1 MSASNSLAPDP
12 NSDHPEKK
20 ILGDKIF
27 GAHNNPSKE
36 FTYHENFEVD
46 WTNPVIDDAYDE
58 EEYTYRKK
66 LEEEVYEAFQ
76 SSRWHPLNFKKKIP
90 RDLLPLLF
98 QEVLEKMGETEYSF
112 SERFVCICDLI
123 SVPYSKAYESIPIK
137 YREIIISELE
147 NKYGVLSKRKIKRL
161 F

>member
-1 MSASNSLAPDP
+1 MLIMLDNNDGS
-12 NSDHPEKK
+12 PEKK
-20 ILGDKIF
+20 VLGDKIF
-27 GAHNNPSKE
+27 GAHNNPTKE
-36 FTYHENFEVD
+36 STYNESFEVD
-46 WTNPVIDDAYDE
+46 YSNPVIHAYFDDE
-58 EEYTYRKK
+58 EYLYRKK
-66 LEEEVYEAFQ
+66 LEEEVYQAFQ

-98 QEVLEKMGETEYSF
+98 QEVIEKMGETEFTF
-112 SERFVCICDLI
+112 SEKFVCICDLI
-123 SVPYSKAYESIPIK
+123 SIPYVKAYEAIPIK

>member
-1 MSASNSLAPDP
+1 MYNSNEGT
-12 NSDHPEKK
+12 PEKK
-20 ILGDKIF
+20 VLGDKIF
-27 GAHNNPSKE
+27 GAHNNPTKDV
-36 FTYHENFEVD
+36 TYNESFD
-46 WTNPVIDDAYDE
+46 IDYTNPVIDDYFDE
-58 EEYTYRKK
+58 EEYIYRKK
-66 LEEEVYEAFQ
+66 LEEQVYEAFQ

-98 QEVLEKMGETEYSF
+98 QEVIEKMGESEFTF
-112 SERFVCICDLI
+112 SEKFVCICDLI
-123 SVPYSKAYESIPIK
+123 SIPYVKAYESIPIK

>member
-1 MSASNSLAPDP
+1 MSESAIPE
-12 NSDHPEKK
+12 SDQPEKK
-20 ILGDKIF
+20 SLGDKIF
-27 GAHNNPSKE
+27 GAHNNPTKDVSYNE
-36 FTYHENFEVD
+36 SFEID
-46 WTNPVIDDAYDE
+46 YTNPTIDDYFDE
-58 EEYTYRKK
+58 EEYLYRKR
-66 LEEEVYEAFQ
+66 LEETVYEAFQ

-98 QEVLEKMGETEYSF
+98 QEVLEKMGENEFSF

-123 SVPYSKAYESIPIK
+123 SIPYVKAYEVIPIK

-147 NKYGVLSKRKIKRL
+147 IKYGVLSKRKIKRL

>member
-1 MSASNSLAPDP
+1 MLIMLNNNDGS
-12 NSDHPEKK
+12 PEKK
-20 ILGDKIF
+20 VLGDKIF
-27 GAHNNPSKE
+27 GAHNNPTKE
-36 FTYHENFEVD
+36 STYNESFEVD
-46 WTNPVIDDAYDE
+46 YSNPVIDDYFDE
-58 EEYTYRKK
+58 EEYLYRKK
-66 LEEEVYEAFQ
+66 LEEEVYQAFQ

-98 QEVLEKMGETEYSF
+98 QEVIEKMGETEFTF
-112 SERFVCICDLI
+112 SEKFVCICDLI
-123 SVPYSKAYESIPIK
+123 SIPYAKAYEAIPIK

>member
-1 MSASNSLAPDP
+1 MSESAIPE
-12 NSDHPEKK
+12 SDQPEKK
-20 ILGDKIF
+20 SLGDKIF
-27 GAHNNPSKE
+27 GAHNNPTKDVSYNE
-36 FTYHENFEVD
+36 SFEID
-46 WTNPVIDDAYDE
+46 YTNPTIDDYFDE
-58 EEYTYRKK
+58 EEYLYRKR
-66 LEEEVYEAFQ
+66 LEETVYEAFQ

-98 QEVLEKMGETEYSF
+98 QEVLEKMGETEFSF

-123 SVPYSKAYESIPIK
+123 SIPYVKAYEVIPIK

-147 NKYGVLSKRKIKRL
+147 IKYGVLSKRKIKRL

>member
-1 MSASNSLAPDP
+1 MLDNNDGS
-12 NSDHPEKK
+12 PEKK
-20 ILGDKIF
+20 VLGDKIF
-27 GAHNNPSKE
+27 GAHNNPTKE
-36 FTYHENFEVD
+36 STYNESFEVD
-46 WTNPVIDDAYDE
+46 YSNPVIDDYFDE
-58 EEYTYRKK
+58 EEYLYRKK
-66 LEEEVYEAFQ
+66 LEEEVYQAFQ

-98 QEVLEKMGETEYSF
+98 QEVIEKMGETEFTF
-112 SERFVCICDLI
+112 SEKFVCICDLI
-123 SVPYSKAYESIPIK
+123 SIPYVKAYEAIPIK

>member
-1 MSASNSLAPDP
+1 MLIMLDNNDGS
-12 NSDHPEKK
+12 PEKK
-20 ILGDKIF
+20 VLGDKIF
-27 GAHNNPSKE
+27 GAHNNPTKE
-36 FTYHENFEVD
+36 STYNESFEVD
-46 WTNPVIDDAYDE
+46 YSNPVIDDYFDE
-58 EEYTYRKK
+58 EEYLYRKK
-66 LEEEVYEAFQ
+66 LEEEVYQAFQ

-98 QEVLEKMGETEYSF
+98 QEVIEKMGETEFTF
-112 SERFVCICDLI
+112 SEKFVCICDLI
-123 SVPYSKAYESIPIK
+123 SIPYVKAYEAIPIK

>member
-1 MSASNSLAPDP
+1 MSESAIPE
-12 NSDHPEKK
+12 SDQPEKK
-20 ILGDKIF
+20 SLGDKIF
-27 GAHNNPSKE
+27 GAHNNPTKDVSYNE
-36 FTYHENFEVD
+36 SFEID
-46 WTNPVIDDAYDE
+46 YTNPTIDDYFDE
-58 EEYTYRKK
+58 EEYLYRKR
-66 LEEEVYEAFQ
+66 LEETVYEAFQ

-98 QEVLEKMGETEYSF
+98 QEVLEKMGENEFSF

-123 SVPYSKAYESIPIK
+123 TIPYVKAYEVIPIK

-147 NKYGVLSKRKIKRL
+147 IKYGVLSKRKIKRL